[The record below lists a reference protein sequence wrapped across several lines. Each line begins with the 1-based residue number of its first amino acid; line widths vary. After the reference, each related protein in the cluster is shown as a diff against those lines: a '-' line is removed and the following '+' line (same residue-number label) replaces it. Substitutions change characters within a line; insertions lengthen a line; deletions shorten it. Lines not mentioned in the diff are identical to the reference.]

1 MWSIKLINFLFLCRN
16 LTTMYKKYKGEISPP
31 PPRLLRHQHI
41 NTKQI
46 LTESKTKKQ
55 KTKPNPEKS
64 EMLQKCLKGVAF
76 IRITPMAKNIKIS
89 TWFLSWFYISQSTG
103 EQFVSSYFIYNENN
117 ALVHSIDF
125 ERSIQNEKEEMYI

>member
-1 MWSIKLINFLFLCRN
+1 
-16 LTTMYKKYKGEISPP
+16 MYKKYKGEISPP

-64 EMLQKCLKGVAF
+64 EMFQKCLKGEAF

-89 TWFLSWFYISQSTG
+89 TYKRDFCLDFIFHSLQENSSSLLTSYIMKITH
-103 EQFVSSYFIYNENN
+103 SY
-117 ALVHSIDF
+117 
-125 ERSIQNEKEEMYI
+125 IQ